1 MKNFTYL
8 DHTADVIV
16 HAWGES
22 LSDAFANSIYAMFA
36 YMTNLES
43 VNESSS
49 IVISADFDAPTEEHI
64 LFNVL
69 DEFLFSFMTRNY
81 FIVRRVE
88 FSKLDKTGFE
98 ARAFGEE
105 MNIDKHER
113 GTEIKAITMHGMSV
127 VHSDN
132 QPRTDTRFLLDI

>member
-1 MKNFTYL
+1 ML
-8 DHTADVIV
+8 AGVSTAGAVRCLREK
-16 HAWGES
+16 GETRQQS
-22 LSDAFANSIYAMFA
+22 PPSV
-36 YMTNLES
+36 TNLES

-69 DEFLFSFMTRNY
+69 DEFIFSFMTRNY